1 MQCGLLYSIFMV
13 LNLCGCHYPDF
24 RYANSIAVHS
34 PLLASKCFYT
44 SLRYHAL
51 LFVSDLLALLPLRI
65 TDVQTGLFSAIHC
78 LLLRTGPNASMHL
91 CRCNESSRLVA
102 KYLLNVAHSPVFSRS
117 TNLESKLI
125 ELFVFVN
132 F

>member
-1 MQCGLLYSIFMV
+1 MVFDIHGV

-24 RYANSIAVHS
+24 TVCQQHCGSLTS
-34 PLLASKCFYT
+34 FGFQMFYT
-44 SLRYHAL
+44 SLGYHAL
-51 LFVSDLLALLPLRI
+51 LFVSGLLALLPLRI

-91 CRCNESSRLVA
+91 CHCNESSHLVA
-102 KYLLNVAHSPVFSRS
+102 KYLLNVARSPVFSRS